1 MFSLKK
7 RQTSQNHPSLMS
19 LTRARHILGG
29 DTSGARLSIWAS
41 SPASL
46 TGRQI
51 CPSVHTL
58 CDAFALCRGPSAQ
71 KAPFKFH
78 LNPQNAA

>member
-1 MFSLKK
+1 
-7 RQTSQNHPSLMS
+7 MS
-19 LTRARHILGG
+19 LTRARHILG
-29 DTSGARLSIWAS
+29 DTSGASLSIRAA

-58 CDAFALCRGPSAQ
+58 CEVFALCKGPSAQ
-71 KAPFKFH
+71 KATSKFH
-78 LNPQNAA
+78 LNPQNVA

>member
-7 RQTSQNHPSLMS
+7 RQTSQNHSSLMS

-46 TGRQI
+46 VGRQI

-58 CDAFALCRGPSAQ
+58 CERFVLRTGPLAQ
-71 KAPFKFH
+71 KTLFKFH
-78 LNPQNAA
+78 LNPQNPA

>member
-7 RQTSQNHPSLMS
+7 SHTSQNHPSLMS

-29 DTSGARLSIWAS
+29 DTSRARLSIWAS

-58 CDAFALCRGPSAQ
+58 CEVFALCKGPSVQ
-71 KAPFKFH
+71 KSPSKFH